1 MRPGYDGPARSAIA
15 DSKSVLARVSLGTVH
30 PPHGGGNV
38 RTTKDFRMLDPIRA
52 RLTYANITATLAL
65 FIALGGSSYAAIA
78 ITGRDVR
85 DHSLTGRDI
94 AAGSVG
100 STEIR
105 NGSIRGT
112 DIRDGTITG
121 TDLSKPL
128 RRDLLHQ

>member
-15 DSKSVLARVSLGTVH
+15 DSKSVLSRVSLGAVLSPTR
-30 PPHGGGNV
+30 GRERQDDKGL
-38 RTTKDFRMLDPIRA
+38 RMLDPIRA
-52 RLTYANITATLAL
+52 RLTYANTTATLAL

-112 DIRDGTITG
+112 D
-121 TDLSKPL
+121 
-128 RRDLLHQ
+128 